1 MTSSARISG
10 PQSLCDCHGNSAA
23 RQGGQLG
30 EKPHGA
36 KIHLSILLLLF
47 AGVTVAQPGWASAQS
62 AYFSGGA
69 EDGFWMGDYSLL
81 RRAGENIAL
90 EFFYSGPHS
99 LLSRMHLNNAHGAP
113 EPGPNH

>member
-69 EDGFWMGDYSLL
+69 EDGFWMGDDSLL